1 MAENNKKRKNKVIT
15 GVMIVCPLVIILLA
29 TSIVVILRD
38 NNSEERIQA
47 VYEDI
52 PVQEKNTDG
61 INTGDVEEEINEQ
74 GPREVVW
81 KENYPAL
88 DSTRTRDENEAIRSS
103 YVETMERYEQAKK
116 IIEEND
122 IDFSD
127 IKITVLGDSLTD
139 GMGLEDHEKAEYNW
153 PTQLQKILNCRDVV
167 NMGIIG
173 STVENLKDRDPM
185 YLRWRDIDKDSDIII
200 VMGGTN
206 DALNQEYYDIGSPEE
221 RAENTFCGD
230 LSEMLKGIKATYQ
243 TKDHYC
249 KLIYI
254 NPPYSGISAA
264 YQAMRPDEFLDQKEY
279 AQAINEIAVSEGFE
293 VIDLFN
299 NNILNSCDS
308 ETYEKLYNIDGL
320 HFNKEG
326 YTVMANYVAS
336 QIILRIE

>member
-1 MAENNKKRKNKVIT
+1 MAINSKQARKNKQIT
-15 GVMIVCPLVIILLA
+15 RVMIFLCPLVIMLLV
-29 TSIVVILRD
+29 TGIVVIIKD
-38 NNSEERIQA
+38 TESEERIQA

-52 PVQEKNTDG
+52 PVDNNIETKIIESKDNDL
-61 INTGDVEEEINEQ
+61 
-74 GPREVVW
+74 GPRPVVW
-81 KENYPAL
+81 KENYPVL
-88 DSTRTRDENEAIRSS
+88 DSTRTREENEAIRSS
-103 YVETMERYEQAKK
+103 YAETMERYEQAKK

-139 GMGLEDHEKAEYNW
+139 GMGLEDYEKAQYNW
-153 PTQLQKILNCRDVV
+153 PAQIQRILNCKEVV

-185 YLRWRDIDKDSDIII
+185 CQRWKDIDKDSDIII

-206 DALNQEYYDIGSPEE
+206 DALNQEFYDIGSPEE

-230 LSEMLKGIKATYQ
+230 LSKMLKGIKATYQ
-243 TKDHYC
+243 TQDHYC

-264 YQAMRPDEFLDQKEY
+264 YQAMRPDEFLNQSAY
-279 AQAINEIAVSEGFE
+279 AEAINEIAVSEGFE

-299 NNILNSCDS
+299 NNVLNSCDG

-326 YTVMANYVAS
+326 YTIMANYIAS

>member
-1 MAENNKKRKNKVIT
+1 MTENSKKRRKNKIIT
-15 GVMIVCPLVIILLA
+15 RMMIFLCFSVIILLVVL
-29 TSIVVILRD
+29 IVFILKD
-38 NNSEERIQA
+38 TGGEEHIQA

-52 PVQEKNTDG
+52 PMQD
-61 INTGDVEEEINEQ
+61 NESEDIKQ
-74 GPREVVW
+74 GPRQVIW
-81 KENYPAL
+81 KENYPVL
-88 DSTRTRDENEAIRSS
+88 DSTRTLKENEAIRSS
-103 YVETMERYEQAKK
+103 YDETMERYEQAKK
-116 IIEEND
+116 IIEEKN

-139 GMGLEDHEKAEYNW
+139 GMGLEDYEKAEYNW
-153 PTQLQKILNCRDVV
+153 PSQLQRILGCKEVV

-185 YLRWRDIDKDSDIII
+185 YLRWKNIPDDSDIII

-206 DALNQEYYDIGSPEE
+206 DALNQEFYDIGSPEE

-230 LSEMLKGIKATYQ
+230 LSEMLRGIRLTYQ

-254 NPPYSGISAA
+254 NPPMSGISAA
-264 YQAMRPDEFLDQKEY
+264 YQAMRPDEFLEQKEY

-299 NNILNSCDS
+299 NNILNSCDGD
-308 ETYEKLYNIDGL
+308 TYEKLYNIDGL
-320 HFNKEG
+320 HFNKDG
-326 YTVMANYVAS
+326 YTMMANYIAS